1 MDVLKELNSL
11 EEIKEQLDIF
21 IENNPPTNVNEYGV
35 SFNTRDGQNGK
46 FAYNYIKNKVP
57 EKETFYNQFGSTG
70 YGMSCFY
77 LYKNK
82 KDQIYLFV
90 IHNFD
95 SIDSYYVIE
104 DESWFD
110 KYI

>member
-1 MDVLKELNSL
+1 MDVLKDLNSL

-21 IENNPPTNVNEYGV
+21 IENNPPSDVNVDRV
-35 SFNTRDGQNGK
+35 SINTCDGQNGK

-70 YGMSCFY
+70 NGMSCFY

-90 IHNFD
+90 IHKFD